1 MRLTRVNVLR
11 QNGYK
16 YRLNRIWQK
25 QRLFGYTICVDSGTR
40 IGGARIDRVFSGT
53 IIGKS
58 VEPFARN
65 TRSSMNWF
73 SGKFFIFFSPFLS
86 FSPSLFDAF
95 KVRQDFQRA
104 LKILYTIYLDKPRFM
119 HVPLLLSRLEY
130 ASGLFALLS

>member
-1 MRLTRVNVLR
+1 M
-11 QNGYK
+11 
-16 YRLNRIWQK
+16 
-25 QRLFGYTICVDSGTR
+25 FGYTICVDGGDTR

-73 SGKFFIFFSPFLS
+73 SGKFFIFSLLS
-86 FSPSLFDAF
+86 SFPLSLSLSLFDAF
-95 KVRQDFQRA
+95 KIKQDFQRA